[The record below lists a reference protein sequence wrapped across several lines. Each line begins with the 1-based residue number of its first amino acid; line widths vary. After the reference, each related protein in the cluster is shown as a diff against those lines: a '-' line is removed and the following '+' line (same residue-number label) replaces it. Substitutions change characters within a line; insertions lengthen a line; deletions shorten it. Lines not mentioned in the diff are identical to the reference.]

1 MATTDSIFIQEF
13 RTNWRILLVAFTCF
27 LFAFSAPAFLVPFIY
42 PEVIKEFGWT
52 REQATLFASAKYITG
67 SIIAI
72 VVGRFIDVLGVRNVL
87 IAVSTIGGLAL
98 LSFLWTPNLAVY
110 YVAGV
115 MLGFAGAGTMV
126 SLKVLISRTFHA
138 SQGTAMGIA
147 MLGTS
152 VGQMIVPFAITY
164 AIESYGW
171 RVGSA
176 LLSAGV
182 WIIALPLMI
191 FFLNDQS
198 FESAED
204 RASPAK
210 IKSAAMD
217 RNVVMDL
224 VVQPRF
230 WLIALGVFAAGF
242 VDQALTQHQVL
253 YLQEDLGLSATFV
266 ATGISA
272 MGLIG
277 LASRLPVGGVFD
289 KLSIKGV
296 SLTYLVLATACVLAL
311 GALNPYVFA
320 GFVVCRAIGHSAVL
334 LDTTVLSK
342 HTFGVRNLGIILG
355 IYTSAVNLGFT
366 VGPWFMARMFTVTG
380 SYVLPFII
388 CAGVGIFAAA
398 ILIPVKPVYW
408 LEMKTRLRSGLQ
420 AGTAT

>member
-1 MATTDSIFIQEF
+1 VAATDTVFFQEF
-13 RTNWRILLVAFTCF
+13 RTNWRVLLVAFTCF

-42 PEVIKEFGWT
+42 PEVIREFGWT
-52 REQATLFASAKYITG
+52 REQATLFASAKYFTG
-67 SIIAI
+67 SIFAI

-87 IAVSTIGGLAL
+87 IGVSTIGGLAL

-126 SLKVLISRTFHA
+126 SIKVLISRTFHA

-152 VGQMIVPFAITY
+152 FGQMIVPFAITN

-191 FFLNDQS
+191 FFLSDRS

-204 RASPAK
+204 RKSPVK
-210 IKSAAMD
+210 HKSAALTG
-217 RNVVMDL
+217 NVAL
-224 VVQPRF
+224 ELAVQTQF
-230 WLIALGVFAAGF
+230 WLIALAVFAAGF
-242 VDQALTQHQVL
+242 VDQAFTQHQVL

-272 MGLIG
+272 MGLVG
-277 LASRLPVGGVFD
+277 LASRLPVGGIFD
-289 KLSIKGV
+289 KLSTKGV
-296 SLTYLVLATACVLAL
+296 SLTYLVLAAACVLAL
-311 GALNPYVFA
+311 GALNPYLFA
-320 GFVVCRAIGHSAVL
+320 AFVVFRAVGHSAVL
-334 LDTTVLSK
+334 LDTTVLAK
-342 HTFGVRNLGIILG
+342 HTFGLGNLGILLG

-366 VGPWFMARMFTVTG
+366 VGPWFMARMFAVTG
-380 SYVLPFII
+380 SYVLPFFI
-388 CAGVGIFAAA
+388 CAGVGVFAAMV
-398 ILIPVKPVYW
+398 LIPVKPVYW
-408 LEMKTRLRSGLQ
+408 LEMKARLRSGL
-420 AGTAT
+420 TANAAP